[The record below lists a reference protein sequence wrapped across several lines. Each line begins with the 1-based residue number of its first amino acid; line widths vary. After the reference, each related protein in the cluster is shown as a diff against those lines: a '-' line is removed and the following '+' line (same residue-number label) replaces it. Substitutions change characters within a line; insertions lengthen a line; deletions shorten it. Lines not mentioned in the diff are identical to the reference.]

1 VSKRLPTITS
11 NIPRDLRTFVDRL
24 RELVSG
30 GGENRLLS
38 VKDLTDAGLAATD
51 SSGNVVPVPSYV
63 STPPAPENV
72 TATPAIRN
80 VIVEW
85 DALTYTG
92 HAYSEV
98 WGSSTNDLGA
108 AVLLGQTPG
117 YIYTDA
123 LGPGAT
129 RYYWVRN
136 VNTKDEFGPYNAVSG
151 TVATTGGDLAY
162 TMGLLRDTYGG
173 SSEAPFFQLNT
184 STVINGVTIPAG
196 TYMKAAFIHDA
207 EITNA
212 KIANLAVDSAKLAS
226 AAVTT
231 AKIGDAQITTAKIVD
246 ANITTA
252 KIANA
257 AITTALIGDA
267 QITTAKIGDAQISNA
282 KIGDTIQS
290 NNFSSGSAG
299 WRILKSGSAEFNG
312 PVISRNIVVAS
323 GTYAAWTTT
332 TGFGT
337 YVGNY
342 LGYNWYEVGS
352 QWIDTGFVSEPW
364 GATNSAL
371 IFAAGVNDGV
381 SINYSYEDPT
391 GRWIWFYV
399 RVTELNFQWRWNGN
413 PQVFAKITLF
423 VSPGAGVTSF
433 ALQYG
438 GVGGIDW
445 KLYKVT

>member
-1 VSKRLPTITS
+1 
-11 NIPRDLRTFVDRL
+11 
-24 RELVSG
+24 
-30 GGENRLLS
+30 
-38 VKDLTDAGLAATD
+38 
-51 SSGNVVPVPSYV
+51 
-63 STPPAPENV
+63 
-72 TATPAIRN
+72 
-80 VIVEW
+80 
-85 DALTYTG
+85 
-92 HAYSEV
+92 
-98 WGSSTNDLGA
+98 
-108 AVLLGQTPG
+108 
-117 YIYTDA
+117 
-123 LGPGAT
+123 
-129 RYYWVRN
+129 
-136 VNTKDEFGPYNAVSG
+136 
-151 TVATTGGDLAY
+151 
-162 TMGLLRDTYGG
+162 
-173 SSEAPFFQLNT
+173 
-184 STVINGVTIPAG
+184 
-196 TYMKAAFIHDA
+196 
-207 EITNA
+207 
-212 KIANLAVDSAKLAS
+212 
-226 AAVTT
+226 VTT

-323 GTYAAWTTT
+323 GTYAAWTTD
-332 TGFGT
+332 TGFNT
-337 YVGNY
+337 FVGNY
-342 LGYNWYEVGS
+342 LGYNWYEIGS
-352 QWIDTGFVSEPW
+352 EWIDTGFVSEPW

-381 SINYSYEDPT
+381 SITYAYPDPA

-399 RVTELNFQWRWNGN
+399 RVTELNFQWRWNGS

-423 VSPGAGVTSF
+423 ASPGAGVISF
-433 ALQYG
+433 RLNYG